1 MAYLVVTLSSHLWK
15 WLCNALLHEIISSGF
30 TQKTFHFMC
39 IMKMPIAAYL
49 WETEMI
55 HTVHFMT
62 DVTVASVSSL
72 MDVCLKAISS
82 PNQPA
87 SEIRIYISSKGGDT
101 VAGFTAYNFL
111 KSLPVKVKTHNLS
124 NVESIANVIFMAGSE
139 RFANPLSRF
148 LLHPLHWGF
157 AAPQADHL
165 RLREWAACLDDD
177 LQRFVQVMNIEALA
191 VAPDEQIDWAN
202 LITSATIIDPGRAT
216 ELGIIQNVEAATIP
230 TDSIRWWVL

>member
-1 MAYLVVTLSSHLWK
+1 M
-15 WLCNALLHEIISSGF
+15 IS
-30 TQKTFHFMC
+30 
-39 IMKMPIAAYL
+39 
-49 WETEMI
+49 MI

-62 DVTVASVSSL
+62 DVNVQSVTNL
-72 MDVCLKAISS
+72 MDVCLKAISI
-82 PNQPA
+82 PKQQVT
-87 SEIRIYISSKGGDT
+87 ELRIYISSKGGDT

-111 KSLPVKVKTHNLS
+111 KSLGVKVTTHNLS

-177 LQRFVQVMNIEALA
+177 LQRFVQVMNIETANSTPA
-191 VAPDEQIDWAN
+191 EHADWKE
-202 LITSATIIDPGRAT
+202 LITSATILDPSRAA
-216 ELGIIQNVEAATIP
+216 ELGMIQQIQAATIP
-230 TDSIRWWVL
+230 SDSTRWWVL

>member
-1 MAYLVVTLSSHLWK
+1 
-15 WLCNALLHEIISSGF
+15 
-30 TQKTFHFMC
+30 
-39 IMKMPIAAYL
+39 
-49 WETEMI
+49 MI

-62 DVTVASVSSL
+62 DVNVLSVTNL
-72 MDVCLKAISS
+72 MDVCLKAISN

-87 SEIRIYISSKGGDT
+87 TELRLYLSSKGGDT

-111 KSLPVKVKTHNLS
+111 KSLGVKVTTHNLS

-165 RLREWAACLDDD
+165 RLREWADCLDDD
-177 LQRFVQVMNIEALA
+177 LQRFVQIMNIETANNKPSA
-191 VAPDEQIDWAN
+191 QVDWDN
-202 LITSATIIDPGRAT
+202 LINSATILDPSRAA
-216 ELGIIQNVEAATIP
+216 ELGIIHQVMTATIP
-230 TDSIRWWVL
+230 SDSTRWWVL

>member
-1 MAYLVVTLSSHLWK
+1 
-15 WLCNALLHEIISSGF
+15 
-30 TQKTFHFMC
+30 MC
-39 IMKMPIAAYL
+39 IMKMPIVAYL
-49 WETEMI
+49 GETEMI

-62 DVTVASVSSL
+62 DVTVPSVTSL
-72 MDVCLKAISS
+72 MDVCLKAISN
-82 PNQPA
+82 PNQA
-87 SEIRIYISSKGGDT
+87 TSEIRLYISSKGGDT

-111 KSLPVKVKTHNLS
+111 KSLPIKVTTHNLS

-177 LQRFVQVMNIEALA
+177 LQRFVQVMNAEIHTIT
-191 VAPDEQIDWAN
+191 PDEHIDWDD
-202 LITSATIIDPGRAT
+202 LITSATIIDPRRAT
-216 ELGIIQNVEAATIP
+216 ELGMIQQVETATIP
-230 TDSIRWWVL
+230 AESIRWWVL